1 MQAKKNPLNDMKKEN
16 DLQRFVEAQETTY
29 ARALAEIRSG
39 RKQSHWMWF
48 VFPQM
53 RGLGYS
59 SMAQHY
65 GIQSKEE
72 AAAYLRHPVLG
83 KRLQE
88 ISSVLLLL
96 PSSDAHQIFGSPD
109 DLKLRSCMTLFASVP
124 NAPVVF
130 EDVLQK
136 FFGGKK
142 DEATLRLL

>member
-1 MQAKKNPLNDMKKEN
+1 MSKAMNNDN
-16 DLQRFVEAQETTY
+16 GLQRFVEAQETTY
-29 ARALAEIRSG
+29 ARALAEIKSG

-48 VFPQM
+48 IFPQM

-59 SMAQHY
+59 PMAQHY
-65 GIQSKEE
+65 GIQNKEE
-72 AAAYLRHPVLG
+72 AAAYLQHPVLG

-88 ISSVLLLL
+88 ISSVLLSL

-109 DLKLRSCMTLFASVP
+109 DLKLRSCMTLFVSVP
-124 NAPVVF
+124 EAPAVF
-130 EDVLQK
+130 ENVLAK